1 MPHPLTLPT
10 IAGLALLGSAG
21 GAWLGNSAISEINP
35 VYYSEREPRFHADL
49 SPYRSPD
56 WAQVQVGEYQE
67 ASLIEGLGTGCINC
81 RDYPEEYLPRHDPR
95 IDGVEDGWAASA
107 GFEPAEVQAAL
118 AEAPA
123 DPEWERVGR
132 YAAYRV
138 SAEERAEEREEERA
152 DEDALRAEQDSDE
165 AEREAVGL

>member
-10 IAGLALLGSAG
+10 IAGLALLGSVG

-35 VYYSEREPRFHADL
+35 VYYTEREPRFHADL
-49 SPYRSPD
+49 SPYQSPD

-67 ASLIEGLGTGCINC
+67 ASLIEGLGTGCIGC
-81 RDYPEEYLPRHDPR
+81 RDYPEDYVPRPDPAV
-95 IDGVEDGWAASA
+95 DGHEDGWAAST

-138 SAEERAEEREEERA
+138 SAEEREEERA
-152 DEDALRAEQDSDE
+152 DEEALRAEESASQDGE
-165 AEREAVGL
+165 AEAVGL